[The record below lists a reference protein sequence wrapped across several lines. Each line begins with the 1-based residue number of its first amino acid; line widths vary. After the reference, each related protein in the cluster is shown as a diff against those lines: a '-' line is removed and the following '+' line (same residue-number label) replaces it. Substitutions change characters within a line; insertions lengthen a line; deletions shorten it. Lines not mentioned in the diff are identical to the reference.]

1 MQNDWVIS
9 RVFQK
14 TSGGKKVHISGLMRM
29 GSAAAA
35 LPPLMD
41 PSPYNN
47 AESGHV
53 HCFSN
58 NTDAPMKIQEN
69 FIDANHIIPS
79 SSIPMDSFPSAFP
92 WGPAGAGSG
101 FQLPASV
108 PLQDPAILRQFLA
121 NYNMSYGFKNKKE
134 IVSMSQET
142 VLSTENSSIVSNLE
156 TGKRAFEDQENTVEP
171 QDLDCIWSY

>member
-29 GSAAAA
+29 GSAAA

-41 PSPYNN
+41 PSLFNN
-47 AESGHV
+47 NGGEEPESGHV

-58 NTDAPMKIQEN
+58 TDIAHAPMINAN
-69 FIDANHIIPS
+69 FPIPP
-79 SSIPMDSFPSAFP
+79 IPMDSFLAPVQFP
-92 WGPAGAGSG
+92 
-101 FQLPASV
+101 V
-108 PLQDPAILRQFLA
+108 QDPAILRQFLA
-121 NYNMSYGFKNKKE
+121 DYGNNMMGYGFKSKKE

-142 VLSTENSSIVSNLE
+142 VLSTENSSGVSNLD
-156 TGKRAFEDQENTVEP
+156 TGKRPFQEQDNA